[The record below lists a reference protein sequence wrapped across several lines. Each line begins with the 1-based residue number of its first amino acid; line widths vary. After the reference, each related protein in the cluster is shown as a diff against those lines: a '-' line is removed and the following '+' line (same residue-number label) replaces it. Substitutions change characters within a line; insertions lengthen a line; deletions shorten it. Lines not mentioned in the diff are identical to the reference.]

1 MLERIQHIIA
11 ESMDLQTRIATELA
25 PLIEHAGHKLVACL
39 LEEGRIM
46 TCGNGQGGATA
57 QAMSAMLVNRFERE
71 RPPLPAFSLAGDPA
85 LLTAIADDYGFNET
99 FSKQIMA
106 LGFRGDS
113 LVIMSPLGYSANILQ
128 AIQAAHDREML
139 VVALTG
145 MQGGEASNLLL
156 DSDIEIRVP
165 SERAARIHEMHLMIV
180 HILCDYIDQQLFGA
194 ID

>member
-11 ESMDLQTRIATELA
+11 ESIDLQTRMATKMV
-25 PLIEHAGHKLVACL
+25 PTIEHAGEKLVSCL
-39 LEEGRIM
+39 LSEGRIM
-46 TCGNGQGGATA
+46 TCGNGQGAANA

-71 RPPLPAFSLAGDPA
+71 RPPLPALSLTGDA
-85 LLTAIADDYGFNET
+85 TVLTAIADDYSFNEA

-106 LGFRGDS
+106 LGFPGDT
-113 LVIMSPLGYSANILQ
+113 LVVISPIGYSANILQ

-139 VVALTG
+139 IIALTG

-165 SERAARIHEMHLMIV
+165 SERVARIHEMHLMIV
-180 HILCDYIDQQLFGA
+180 HILCDYIDQHLFGA